1 MTLILAFYSKNDDS
15 AAAFK
20 GLKARRFLRSAVIRR
35 SQDGVLSVVEGQAAK
50 LLGALAALSLV
61 LCLGLVLQLSTP
73 SILSLGAA
81 GFLAGRWSARRLGLG
96 IPGNVITQY
105 SGWVLEEEAL
115 LMVQVAGRRD
125 TKQALDVLRSG
136 EGNPAIFLVR
146 PTTFLPP
153 GAPAAPERT
162 APLTAQQLRELALHL
177 AETHRV
183 GAPSGK
189 THGLLHR
196 LKVNGQVLEQVRE
209 TLDESAR
216 LLQPITP
223 AAEWLLDNSYIIQ
236 GHIADIHRNLPRQY
250 HKVLPVL
257 TAKTETPASPPWRL
271 SQYRL
276 QLGRREVGCGTLRIY
291 HLALELIQATDAR
304 FTRDLLIEFLQ
315 TYQQQAPLTIAE
327 LWVFPLMLR
336 FALVEELARRGLA
349 VSGRQNDRE
358 RADFWANR
366 LLNSTRS
373 DARQMAHIQAELAR
387 SQKDSPPHFAVRLTS
402 QLLDEEETLSS
413 VQKWLEEKSGI
424 SLQDTIRQEQARQ
437 AADQISISNA
447 IGSLR
452 LLAQIDWREIFE
464 LTNHVEHLLRQ
475 DPAGIHALTDFMTRD
490 RCRQAVEE
498 VARYSR
504 QPELEV
510 AKEALRLAQ
519 AAAAQEREEQPDLLP
534 PGPSVRHSREKPAPG
549 EAWGGNPVIPGE
561 HLDSR
566 FRGNDGGRNHTGYYL
581 IGAGRTVLESRV
593 GCQLPFSSRLSRT
606 LRQHPTHFYLGSVAT
621 VTLVILYLAYVW
633 SRDSVSLGVFAVLG
647 ALALFPASE
656 IALQLV
662 NYIVSVT
669 VSPRLLPKLSFKEGI
684 PDEYQTLVVVPMML
698 LTRDSVRHEF
708 GKLEVRYL
716 ANADPNLY
724 FSLLSDFADAA
735 EQHTPEDAE
744 LLEIAVRGIEE
755 LNARYGA
762 DRFFLFHRQR
772 VWSKTEQRW
781 MGWERKRGKIE
792 ELNCLLSRMGGAGEA
807 LDTVNE
813 APDELDG
820 MLLVGSRG
828 DLRSIRF
835 VITLDADTQ
844 LPHDT
849 ARRLIETLAHP
860 LNRPRLSADGR
871 TVASGYT
878 IVQPRVSTSLP
889 GATAT
894 YFTSLFTDARGTDF
908 YTKAVSDIYQ
918 DLLDESIFHGKAIYD
933 LQAFHSVLSKRF
945 PDATLLSH
953 DLIEGCHVR
962 VGLASDIELFEQFP
976 VNYQAFSSR
985 QHRWFRGDW
994 QIADW
999 ILPKVPARDAC
1010 KVPNPLSPINRWKIF
1025 DNLRRSLVPAASLAL
1040 LVLSW
1045 FQAPGVAVWS
1055 LLAGGTLLLPA
1066 LLPLPAR
1073 VMKALRQGILPWRDQ
1088 ANELLRALVNT
1099 ALLPHLAWVSL
1110 DAIGRVWFR
1119 RLISRQRLLEWE
1131 SAQAAHWR
1139 ATQQVSP
1146 IVFHT
1151 VILSLLAA
1159 LLAIALDHLDL
1170 PVWKQAF
1177 PFLLF
1182 WLISPSVA
1190 HLMNGH
1196 KRRRFF
1202 PELGLEDCAYL
1213 RRVARETWRFF
1224 DDFVGPETH
1233 WLPPDNSQEAL
1244 KIELAQ
1250 RTSPTNI
1257 GLWLLSALG
1266 ARDLGYL
1273 TTAQTVE
1280 RSLATLDTLDRLE
1293 RHEGHLLNWY
1303 DIQTLAPL
1311 RPQYISAVD
1320 SGNLLASLWLLEQGC
1335 LELEDQPILGAEAL
1349 QGLADTIQI
1358 IRAMVARDPS
1368 LPAAAREAITTLARL
1383 FAAPPSQVVEMVQR
1397 LHSAVGPAE
1406 QLIKSVRNDQT
1417 ELMYWSLR
1425 LERGIYA
1432 WRATAEEFL
1441 PWLESAGPLSDALHW
1456 KVAAETAP
1464 MGLARAPSVREL
1476 AEMDSGPMAALFQ
1489 AVAYPDRFP
1498 ESLRPLM
1505 RKAKSELLKAKE
1517 QARVLLQSIR
1527 VLRSRLGRLG
1537 EEMNLHYLYDPH
1549 RRLFNIGYNVS
1560 TGAYDSSYYDLLAS
1574 EARLTSIV
1582 AIARGDVPLKHWLA
1596 LGRPYAS
1603 SAGQKVL
1610 LSWSGSMFEYMM
1622 PVLFNRTYENS
1633 LLDQACQAAVA
1644 RQIEYGHQRGVPW
1657 GISESAFSAL
1667 DSHQTYQY
1675 RAFGVPGLGLKHEI
1689 EDDVV
1694 VAPYATMLALPVAPK
1709 EVVRNL
1715 RRLER
1720 YGMHGNKGFYE
1731 AIDYARQRSPSE
1743 RGVIVYAYMAHHQGM
1758 SLMALVN
1765 ALQGAVMQKRF
1776 HADPRVRAAEPLL
1789 FERIPPM
1796 LSETFLSPNPDRPAA
1811 RRIEVSSSELPTVRV
1826 NTEDTIIPRAHLLC
1840 NGDYAAMI
1848 TNAGGGYSR
1857 WRDFDITRWR
1867 PDTTRDACG
1876 SFVYVRDLTSSQI
1889 WSVTF
1894 HPMDRPERR
1903 YSATFSSDRVE
1914 FRRRD
1919 SRVETLMEVFVSP
1932 EDDAEIR
1939 RLTFSNSSSQ
1949 TRHLEI
1955 TSYAELALAPH
1966 DSDRAHPAFSKL
1978 FVQTEAWPEKNALL
1992 AWRRSRSPEDPAIWA
2007 GHVIAT
2013 EKPDLTIFE
2022 FETDRARFVGRGNGL
2037 DNPSALRRALSCSA
2051 GFVLD
2056 PLFSLRYRLAVEPGQ
2071 RATVAFITLAAETR
2085 ERLSVLIEKYGELS
2099 ATARALE
2106 LAWTHAQLEFR
2117 YLGIRAEDAQRF
2129 QELAAC
2135 MLYPNDL
2142 LRPPPERLRRN
2153 QRGQSGLW
2161 PYGISGD
2168 LPLLVVTVS
2177 DANDLGV
2184 VREALLAHTYW
2195 RVRGL
2200 KVDLIILN
2208 EESGSYAP
2216 PLQNKLAK
2224 LIQAHSLLTG
2234 IDRPGGIF
2242 LRSVD
2247 QLPPEDLTL
2256 LLASARAALVAARGS
2271 LAQQMSRPARRF
2283 ELPNDL
2289 ETRRSREEPSSPLPF
2304 LELPYFNGL
2313 GGFTADGREYA
2324 IYLGPEDQTP
2334 APWCNVM
2341 ANPQFGALVTESGFG
2356 TVWCGNSQMNR
2367 LTPWLNDPIGNAVG
2381 EALYLRDEESG
2392 ICWTP
2397 TPLPIRELDAYRARH
2412 GQGYTVF
2419 EHNSHA
2425 IEQELVVFV
2434 PAQQGLPLRIARLR
2448 LRNRSTRRRRLSVT
2462 AFAEWTLGADREE
2475 NQLHVVTQWDS
2486 PSHSLLARNARR
2498 PDYNATLAFA
2508 TLAPAASSFTADRAE
2523 FLGRNGAG
2531 GRPRALKRKT
2541 LSGRVG
2547 TGLDPCAA
2555 LQVAVEL
2562 APDEQREIVFL
2573 LGQATDIEEARA
2585 LALRFQTAEAVEE
2598 ALAATCRRWDELLG
2612 QVEVVTPVSSVNFL
2626 LNRWLLYQ
2634 TLSCRI
2640 WGRTA
2645 FYQSGGAFGFRD
2657 QLQDVLALLYA
2668 FPAVARE
2675 HILCAAAR
2683 QFVEGDVQHWW
2694 HPPSGVGVRTLCSDD
2709 LLWLPYVTAQY
2720 VRVTGDA
2727 AILDEEVLFLQGRS
2741 LEAGEHEAYFAPKPA
2756 AEEKPLLE
2764 HCHRAIEKALSRK
2777 GPHGLPLIGSGDWND
2792 GMNRVGSDGRGE
2804 SVWLAWFLIETLE
2817 SLLEACEAKIDSA
2830 QAETYRRAI
2839 EQLTEAVEEH
2849 AWDGEWYRRAYF
2861 DDGTPLGSRSNQEA
2875 RIDSLPQS
2883 WAVISEA
2890 ARPERAAEGLHAAEK
2905 YLVHEADK
2913 LILLFDPAFDH
2924 SSQHPGYIM
2933 GYPPGVREN
2942 GGQYTHAALWLA
2954 QAFAR
2959 LKQGTRAAQ
2968 LLEMMNPVERTRV
2981 AEEVER
2987 YKGEPYVIAADIY
3000 KLDGQVG
3007 RCGWTWYTG
3016 SSGWMYRVWLEDVLG
3031 FKVQG
3036 DRLMIDPAIPT
3047 HWTHYSLRYR
3057 YRSAQYEI
3065 AVENPENVSSGVV
3078 SLELD
3083 GAPLA
3088 EKWIPLADDGGS
3100 HRVRVQLG
3108 QLPEG
3113 EEREGRDARQ
3123 RQSLSSVPVAR

>member
-1 MTLILAFYSKNDDS
+1 M
-15 AAAFK
+15 
-20 GLKARRFLRSAVIRR
+20 
-35 SQDGVLSVVEGQAAK
+35 VEGQAAK

-61 LCLGLVLQLSTP
+61 LCLELVLQLSTP
-73 SILSLGAA
+73 SILFLGAA
-81 GFLAGRWSARRLGLG
+81 GFLAGRWSARRMGLG

-146 PTTFLPP
+146 PTTSLPP

-196 LKVNGQVLEQVRE
+196 LKANGQVLEQVRD

-257 TAKTETPASPPWRL
+257 TAKTETLASPPWRL

-349 VSGRQNDRE
+349 VSRRQNERE

-366 LLNSTRS
+366 LLNATRS
-373 DARQMAHIQAELAR
+373 NARQIAHIQAELAR
-387 SQKDSPPHFAVRLTS
+387 SQKDLPPHFVVRLTG

-424 SLQDTIRQEQARQ
+424 SLQDTIRQEQVRQ
-437 AADQISISNA
+437 AADQMSISNA

-464 LTNHVEHLLRQ
+464 LTNHIEHLLQQ

-504 QPELEV
+504 QPELEI
-510 AKEALRLAQ
+510 AKEVLELAGATQ
-519 AAAAQEREEQPDLLP
+519 DREEQ
-534 PGPSVRHSREKPAPG
+534 H
-549 EAWGGNPVIPGE
+549 
-561 HLDSR
+561 
-566 FRGNDGGRNHTGYYL
+566 HTGYYL

-621 VTLVILYLAYVW
+621 VTIVILYLAYVW
-633 SRDSVSLGVFAVLG
+633 SPDSVSLGVFAILG

-698 LTRDSVRHEF
+698 LTPDSVRDEF

-762 DRFFLFHRQR
+762 NRFFLFHRQR
-772 VWSKTEQRW
+772 IWSKTEQRW

-792 ELNCLLSRMGGAGEA
+792 ELNCLLSRMGGTGEA

-871 TVASGYT
+871 AVASGYT
-878 IVQPRVSTSLP
+878 IIQPRVSTSLP

-894 YFTSLFTDARGTDF
+894 YFTSLFTDASGTDF

-918 DLLDESIFHGKAIYD
+918 DLFDESIFHGKAIYD
-933 LQAFHSVLSKRF
+933 LRAFHRVLSKRF

-999 ILPKVPARDAC
+999 ILPKVPARDGR

-1025 DNLRRSLVPAASLAL
+1025 DNLRRSLVPAASLVL

-1045 FQAPGVAVWS
+1045 FQATGVAAWS
-1055 LLAGGTLLLPA
+1055 VLAGGTLLLPA

-1088 ANELLRALVNT
+1088 ANELLQALVNT

-1119 RLISRQRLLEWE
+1119 RLISRERLLEWE
-1131 SAQAAHWR
+1131 SAQVAHWR
-1139 ATQQVSP
+1139 ATRQVSP

-1151 VILSLLAA
+1151 MILSLLTA

-1182 WLISPSVA
+1182 WLISPWVA

-1196 KRRRFF
+1196 KRLRFI
-1202 PELGLEDCAYL
+1202 PELGREDRAYL

-1224 DDFVGPETH
+1224 DDFVGPEAH

-1244 KIELAQ
+1244 RIELAQ

-1273 TTAQTVE
+1273 TTGQMVE
-1280 RSLATLDTLDRLE
+1280 RSLATLDTLERLE
-1293 RHEGHLLNWY
+1293 RHEGHFFNWY

-1335 LELEDQPILGAEAL
+1335 LDLEEKPVLGTEAL
-1349 QGLADTIQI
+1349 QGLGDTVQI
-1358 IRAMVARDPS
+1358 ISAIVLRDLS
-1368 LPAAAREAITTLARL
+1368 MPAAVRNATTTLAGL
-1383 FAAPPSQVVEMVQR
+1383 FAAPPVQVAELARR
-1397 LHSAVGPAE
+1397 LDAARGPAQE
-1406 QLIKSVRNDQT
+1406 LLQAVRDGVQPQT

-1432 WRATAEEFL
+1432 WQVTADEFL
-1441 PWLESAGPLSDALHW
+1441 PWLDCAGLLSDALRW
-1456 KVAAETAP
+1456 KLTPEGEPIELT
-1464 MGLARAPSVREL
+1464 RAPSLREL
-1476 AEMDSGPMAALFQ
+1476 AESDSGPVAALFE
-1489 AVAYPDRFP
+1489 AVAYPDRFS

-1505 RKAKSELLKAKE
+1505 RKTEGELLKARE
-1517 QARVLLQSIR
+1517 QARVLLESIR
-1527 VLRSRLGRLG
+1527 LLRARLGQLG
-1537 EEMNLHYLYDPH
+1537 EAMNLHYLYDPN
-1549 RRLFNIGYNVS
+1549 RRLFAIGYNVS
-1560 TGAYDSSYYDLLAS
+1560 TGSYDSSYYDLLAS
-1574 EARLTSIV
+1574 EARLTSMV
-1582 AIARGDVPLKHWLA
+1582 AIARGEVPVKHWLA

-1603 SAGQKVL
+1603 SSGQKVL

-1622 PVLFNRTYENS
+1622 PSLFNRTYENS
-1633 LLDQACQAAVA
+1633 LLDQACQAAVS

-1709 EVVRNL
+1709 EAVRNL

-1720 YGMHGNKGFYE
+1720 YGMRGSKGFYE

-1765 ALQGAVMQKRF
+1765 ALQGGVMQQRF

-1796 LSETFLSPNPDRPAA
+1796 LSETFLSPNPDRPAP

-1826 NTEDTIIPRAHLLC
+1826 NTEDTVIPRAHLLS
-1840 NGDYAAMI
+1840 NGDYSAMI

-1867 PDTTRDACG
+1867 ADTTRDAYG
-1876 SFVYVRDLTSSQI
+1876 SFIYVRDLTSGQV
-1889 WSVTF
+1889 WSAAY
-1894 HPMDRPERR
+1894 HPVDRPERR

-1919 SRVETLMEVFVSP
+1919 SGVETLMEVFVSP

-1939 RLTFSNSSSQ
+1939 RLTFTNASSQ
-1949 TRHLEI
+1949 TRQLEL
-1955 TSYAELALAPH
+1955 TSYVELALAPH
-1966 DSDRAHPAFSKL
+1966 GSDRAHPAFSKL

-1992 AWRRSRSPEDPAIWA
+1992 SWRRSRSPEDPPIWA

-2013 EKPDLTIFE
+2013 EKPELHIFE
-2022 FETDRARFVGRGNGL
+2022 YETDRARFVGRGNGL
-2037 DNPSALRRALSCSA
+2037 DRPDALKRALSGSA
-2051 GFVLD
+2051 GAVLD
-2056 PLFSLRYRLAVEPGQ
+2056 PIFSLRYHLSVDPGQ
-2071 RATVAFITLAAETR
+2071 RASVAFITLAGETR
-2085 ERLSVLIEKYGELS
+2085 DRLAELIDKYGELS

-2106 LAWTHAQLEFR
+2106 LAWTHAQLDFR
-2117 YLGIRAEDAQRF
+2117 FLGIRAEDAQRF
-2129 QELAAC
+2129 QELATC
-2135 MLYPNDL
+2135 MLYPNDR

-2153 QRGQSGLW
+2153 QRGQSALW

-2168 LPLLVVTVS
+2168 LPLLVVSVN

-2184 VREALLAHTYW
+2184 VREVLLAHTYW

-2200 KVDLIILN
+2200 KVDLVILN
-2208 EESGSYAP
+2208 EEPGSYAQ
-2216 PLQNKLAK
+2216 PLQSKLAK

-2242 LRSVD
+2242 LRTAD

-2256 LLASARAALVAARGS
+2256 LLASAHAALVATRGS
-2271 LAQQMSRPARRF
+2271 LAQQMSRPARRV
-2283 ELPNDL
+2283 ELPSDL
-2289 ETRRSREEPSSPLPF
+2289 EPRRSREEPSGPLPF

-2356 TVWCGNSQMNR
+2356 TVWGGNSQTNR

-2381 EALYLRDEESG
+2381 EALYLRDEDSG

-2434 PAQQGLPLRIARLR
+2434 PVAQNLPVRIERLR

-2462 AFAEWTLGADREE
+2462 AFAEWTLGTDREE
-2475 NQLHVVTQWDS
+2475 NQLHIVTQWDS
-2486 PSHSLLARNARR
+2486 QSHSLLARNVRR
-2498 PDYNATLAFA
+2498 ADYNTTVAFA
-2508 TLAPAASSFTADRAE
+2508 TMVPAANSYTADRAE
-2523 FLGRNGAG
+2523 FLGRNGAAG
-2531 GRPRALKRKT
+2531 QPRALKRKA

-2555 LQVAVEL
+2555 LQVVVEL
-2562 APDEQREIVFL
+2562 APNEQREIVFL
-2573 LGQATDIEEARA
+2573 VGQVTHIEEARA
-2585 LALRFQTAEAVEE
+2585 LALGFQTAKAVEE
-2598 ALAATCRRWDELLG
+2598 AFVATCRWWDELLG
-2612 QVEVVTPVSSVNFL
+2612 QVEVITPVSSVNFL

-2634 TLSCRI
+2634 TLSCRV

-2657 QLQDVLALLYA
+2657 QLQDVLALLYS
-2668 FPAVARE
+2668 FPALARE
-2675 HILCAAAR
+2675 HILSAAAR

-2720 VRVTGDA
+2720 VRVTNDA
-2727 AILDEEVLFLQGRS
+2727 AILDEEVPFLDGRP
-2741 LEAGEHEAYFAPKPA
+2741 LESGEHEAYFAPKPA
-2756 AEEKPLLE
+2756 AEEKTLLE
-2764 HCHRAIEKALSRK
+2764 HCRRAIDKALSRK
-2777 GPHGLPLIGSGDWND
+2777 GSHGLPLIGSGDWND
-2792 GMNRVGSDGRGE
+2792 GMNRVGSEGKGE
-2804 SVWLAWFLIETLE
+2804 SVWLAWFLIETIE
-2817 SLLEACEAKIDSA
+2817 SLLEVCEAGIDSA
-2830 QAETYRRAI
+2830 QVETYRRAI
-2839 EQLTEAVEEH
+2839 EQLTEAVEAS

-2883 WAVISEA
+2883 WAVLSEA
-2890 ARPERAAEGLHAAEK
+2890 ARPERAIRGLYAAEK
-2905 YLVHEADK
+2905 HLVQEADK
-2913 LILLFDPAFDH
+2913 LILLFEPAFDH
-2924 SSQHPGYIM
+2924 SSRHPGYIM

-2959 LKQGTRAAQ
+2959 LKQGTRAVE
-2968 LLEMMNPVERTRV
+2968 LLEMMNPVERTRS

-3000 KLDGQVG
+3000 RLEGQVG

-3016 SSGWMYRVWLEDVLG
+3016 SSGWMYRVWLEEVLG
-3031 FKVQG
+3031 FKLQS
-3036 DRLMIDPAIPT
+3036 DRLMIDPAIPS
-3047 HWTHYSLRYR
+3047 HWTHYALRYR
-3057 YRSAQYEI
+3057 YRGSRYEI
-3065 AVENPENVSSGVV
+3065 SVENPENVSSGVV

-3083 GAPLA
+3083 GAPLS
-3088 EKWIPLADDGGS
+3088 EKWVPLVDDGGS
-3100 HRVRVQLG
+3100 HTVRVQLG
-3108 QLPEG
+3108 KLPEG
-3113 EEREGRDARQ
+3113 EEREGIGASQ
-3123 RQSLSSVPVAR
+3123 CPSMSSVP